1 MFSERRQLLKEM
13 NQVYNLVVQR
23 DNRPNLK
30 MAAASRD
37 IAEAAKD
44 DRSAMRTLAL
54 MSIVILPVTFVAL
67 ISSLTILT

>member
-1 MFSERRQLLKEM
+1 MEL

-23 DNRPNLK
+23 DNRSNLK

-44 DRSAMRTLAL
+44 DSSAMRTLAF
-54 MSIVILPVTFVAL
+54 MSIVFLPATFVAV
-67 ISSLTILT
+67 SLGSTFTILP